1 MSHTGNMADS
11 VEMLYDKAK
20 KYALTN
26 AELIALNAVDKTSD
40 MVSSLV
46 AKVLIVLVAA
56 MFALLV
62 SVGLSLLIG
71 NLLEAYYLG
80 FFIVSAFYLVVAFV
94 LYIYKD
100 GLIKTPVANMFI
112 NKLMKSKNSN
122 LNFLDSIN
130 KTENITDDEAA

>member
-80 FFIVSAFYLVVAFV
+80 FFIVSAFYLVVALV
-94 LYIYKD
+94 LFIYKD
-100 GLIKTPVANMFI
+100 VLIKTPVANMFI
-112 NKLMKSKNSN
+112 SKLMKSKNSN

-130 KTENITDDEAA
+130 NTDDETA